1 MEIISRKKA
10 RKLNLKRF
18 FLDKECPHGHN
29 VERLVSNGTCI
40 KCSNIKSSLW
50 IRKNYIIKFKTKR
63 KDHYLN
69 NKEHVSK
76 TNRIYRNK
84 NVEKINAYQ
93 KEWRLKNSERL
104 KIMIKNWCRINK
116 EKVNTQTAMRRAKKA
131 KATPLWADMSLIRD
145 IYAEANYQQMEVD
158 HIIPLRGKN
167 ICGLHWEGNLQLLTK
182 SENRKKW
189 NLYS

>member
-104 KIMIKNWCRINK
+104 KIMIKNWCRI
-116 EKVNTQTAMRRAKKA
+116 KKNG
-131 KATPLWADMSLIRD
+131 IF
-145 IYAEANYQQMEVD
+145 
-158 HIIPLRGKN
+158 IPN
-167 ICGLHWEGNLQLLTK
+167 PY
-182 SENRKKW
+182 
-189 NLYS
+189 LYSLAKEGEEMKDIKSLTVKSLANGNMLIEVKYKKGLPGVMTRMEIARKIQEMLRKERK